1 MLYVTVVKWWVWS
14 LDTSFPNEICNYQC
28 KHFPYWITKNH
39 LSCHLCIRTP
49 PLWET
54 LVHMIQEFGIT
65 RGFYDALMD
74 CDVEGAYSGNPRWP
88 NGFSLHTP
96 GNAGYGRKGGAFPP
110 TRKPGDMI
118 GMEVTD
124 LSLCLFV
131 TCLIPSMRWANAP
144 HPSPASSLHGP
155 EVGQPASLRE
165 FIISAQRS
173 LFSGMLDIH
182 TEGFFIIGL
191 ASSSCVHTEA
201 RSWAVEASDRRPGSP
216 RENVHTPWFLLPNSW
231 FQASNTSCLQGPWDM
246 PASQQQ
252 ISPLGFRWFEQA
264 AAPHNPITIKQRLPV
279 LHSPDS
285 DGQVELKKGQE
296 PGVGVGMLPDTP
308 QERRGWNLLI
318 GTGKGSCNWGSS
330 TSLQVTGATRRLQG
344 YKVTRLQAAFPSCR
358 LWGIE

>member
-1 MLYVTVVKWWVWS
+1 
-14 LDTSFPNEICNYQC
+14 
-28 KHFPYWITKNH
+28 
-39 LSCHLCIRTP
+39 
-49 PLWET
+49 
-54 LVHMIQEFGIT
+54 MIQEFGIT
-65 RGFYDALMD
+65 RGFYDELMD

-131 TCLIPSMRWANAP
+131 TCLIPSMRWANGP

-191 ASSSCVHTEA
+191 GWPLPPVCTLKPEA
-201 RSWAVEASDRRPGSP
+201 GLWRQVIGDPAVPERTCTHPGSYFP
-216 RENVHTPWFLLPNSW
+216 IPGSRPAILPAFRVHGTCQHLSNKFLLL
-231 FQASNTSCLQGPWDM
+231 ASAGLSKQLLLTTQ
-246 PASQQQ
+246 
-252 ISPLGFRWFEQA
+252 SPLNRDSLCCTALTQMARW
-264 AAPHNPITIKQRLPV
+264 
-279 LHSPDS
+279 S
-285 DGQVELKKGQE
+285 
-296 PGVGVGMLPDTP
+296 
-308 QERRGWNLLI
+308 
-318 GTGKGSCNWGSS
+318 
-330 TSLQVTGATRRLQG
+330 
-344 YKVTRLQAAFPSCR
+344 
-358 LWGIE
+358 